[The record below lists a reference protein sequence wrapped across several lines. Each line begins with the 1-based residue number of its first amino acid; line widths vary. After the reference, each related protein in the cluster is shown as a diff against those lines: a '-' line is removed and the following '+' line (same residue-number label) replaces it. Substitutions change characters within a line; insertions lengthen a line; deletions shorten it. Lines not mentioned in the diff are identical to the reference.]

1 MPDGHDFV
9 GKKTSSNFRWTAVM
23 TSFLLS
29 CLVEQAHLGLKSN
42 KGFKSVAITAA
53 ARAVSTRF
61 NMVVN
66 DAHVNNR
73 LRHVRKIWMIIK
85 KLKSLSGVS
94 WDDNEKK
101 IVMGEEEYQTYIQV
115 SNELQFMIFAY

>member
-1 MPDGHDFV
+1 MEPGDMTPDGHDFV

-61 NMVVN
+61 NMAVN
-66 DAHVNNR
+66 DTHVNNC
-73 LRHVRKIWMIIK
+73 LRHVRKIWLAAK

-94 WDDNEKK
+94 WDETEKK
-101 IVMGEEEYQTYIQV
+101 IIIMGEEEYPIYIYI
-115 SNELQFMIFAY
+115 SK

>member
-1 MPDGHDFV
+1 M
-9 GKKTSSNFRWTAVM
+9 
-23 TSFLLS
+23 
-29 CLVEQAHLGLKSN
+29 VEQAHLGLKFD

-85 KLKSLSGVS
+85 KLKSLSGVP